1 MDGSDKL
8 QVSSAL
14 INPGF
19 VSMSKSLGVTVQQ
32 ASYCATVGLLFQGV
46 TPMFFVPFANV
57 YGRRIL
63 YTVCTDLH
71 VQINKVINDDG

>member
-1 MDGSDKL
+1 
-8 QVSSAL
+8 
-14 INPGF
+14 
-19 VSMSKSLGVTVQQ
+19 
-32 ASYCATVGLLFQGV
+32 
-46 TPMFFVPFANV
+46 MFFVPFANV